1 MLTLLQ
7 SAYGN
12 PADVLELVDA
22 PPHTPADDEIV
33 LRMEA
38 AAVHLADVYTILGR
52 PGFERPLPR
61 TPGYEGVGRV
71 VRIGERVR
79 EFKEG
84 DRVFAGIAAGT
95 YAEEVKIPAGR
106 AIPAPDGDALQLALL
121 TINPPTAL
129 LMLEDYVELDPGDW
143 VLQNAA
149 NSSVGRYLIVLAR
162 RRGLRTVN
170 VVRRPSLVEELRA
183 LGADA
188 VVLDAED
195 LPERVAAATDNAA
208 IRLGI
213 DAVAGDATGRIAAC
227 LAEHGVVVNYG
238 SVTREPC
245 HMPFDVMFW
254 KDVTLR
260 GFSTTRQLAA
270 RSAGARVDLY
280 RDLASLVADGTLR
293 AKIAASYPLSRCIDA
308 FEHALRTGEERDGK
322 VVITMP

>member
-7 SAYGN
+7 SAYGD

-61 TPGYEGVGRV
+61 TPGYEGIGRV
-71 VRIGERVR
+71 VRVGERVHD
-79 EFKEG
+79 FKEG
-84 DRVFAGIAAGT
+84 DRAFAGIGAGT
-95 YAEEVKIPAGR
+95 YAEEVLLPADR
-106 AIPAPDGDALQLALL
+106 AIPAPDGDPLQLALL

-129 LMLEDYVELDPGDW
+129 LMLEDFVDLEPGEW

-170 VVRRPSLVEELRA
+170 VVRRPGLIAELEA

-188 VVLDAED
+188 VVIDADD
-195 LPERVAAATDNAA
+195 LRHRVTAATDAAA

-254 KDVTLR
+254 NDVSLR
-260 GFSTTRQLAA
+260 GFSTTRQLAL
-270 RSAGARVDLY
+270 RSAGQRRALY
-280 RDLASLVADGTLR
+280 AGLASSVADGTLK
-293 AKIAASYPLSRCIDA
+293 AKIAAAYPLARCIEA
-308 FEHALRTGEERDGK
+308 FEHGK
-322 VVITMP
+322 IVITMS